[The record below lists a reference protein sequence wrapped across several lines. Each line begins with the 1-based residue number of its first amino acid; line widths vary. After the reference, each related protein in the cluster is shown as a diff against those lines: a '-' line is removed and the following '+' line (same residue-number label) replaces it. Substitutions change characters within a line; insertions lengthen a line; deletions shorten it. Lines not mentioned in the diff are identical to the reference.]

1 MPNDT
6 KKPLTLNSD
15 IPSEEWLAGK
25 IRQSVSRGANQWGVP
40 TMTAITGH
48 YSRPAMVPL
57 AILRH
62 IPGQRAEQSNVRTK
76 DLDRLLSDLAFVTP
90 GDMEDT
96 SEDTPGWQAPP
107 YIEVDRH
114 GQAWLSEGNHRV
126 MAADLL
132 QWPCLP
138 VDIRYFDGGERAPYG
153 TLAPEK
159 VLAWDAHERMALAE
173 NAADGQDEEEKDR
186 PRAG

>member
-25 IRQSVSRGANQWGVP
+25 IRQSVMKGTDQWGVP
-40 TMTAITGH
+40 GMTSITGH

-62 IPGQRAEQSNVRTK
+62 IPGRRAEQLNVRAK
-76 DLDRLLSDLAFVTP
+76 DLDRLLTELAFVTP
-90 GDMEDT
+90 SDMENT
-96 SEDTPGWQAPP
+96 SAATPGWQSPP

-114 GQAWLSEGNHRV
+114 GRAWLSEGNHRV
-126 MAADLL
+126 MAADPL

-173 NAADGQDEEEKDR
+173 NAADGQDEAERVR
-186 PRAG
+186 PRGG